1 MKKFVFT
8 LERLKKYREQILE
21 TEKGTL
27 SALRGQLAELTREA
41 EELLALIE
49 LKNKELTEL
58 LAKGTNPV
66 EISTRKRYI
75 SSKQQEL
82 AQTRQKIA
90 LKEQEIEKQMGVVVV
105 ATQEV
110 SKMEKLEEHQ
120 LEAYNAEAQ
129 KENELFIEEFVSND
143 DWRKNNAQG

>member
-49 LKNKELTEL
+49 LKNRELTEL

-75 SSKQQEL
+75 SAKQQEL
-82 AQTRQKIA
+82 AQTRQKIS